1 MNEVRFKKTYGCL
14 AGLALGD
21 ALGLPTEMLT
31 PQLIA
36 EWYGEIRGL
45 TTIDARHPHHNL
57 PRGSVSDDTAQ
68 ALLLAQ
74 LLIDDG
80 AIDPNRFAQNLLAW
94 SRTPRVRDNNFL
106 GSATRAALEA
116 IAAGAPVEST
126 GRGETIGA
134 AMRVAPV
141 ALAFASR
148 EKLIEQVVTSCIPT
162 HNTHAAISG
171 ATAVA
176 FAVSAALEPNA
187 TIETMAE
194 AAAEGARVGGEFGAW
209 SWTSPLDKRIAWAMR
224 AVEGMS
230 MRDAA
235 RFAFEVIG
243 TGEAPWELVTSAFAI
258 LRAANGEPMTALLAA
273 ANAGGDTDTL
283 GAIVGALA
291 GALRGIDNLDAGM
304 VKQIEQVNGLDL
316 AAVARG
322 LVKRNAA

>member
-1 MNEVRFKKTYGCL
+1 VNDILFAKTYGCL

-45 TTIDARHPHHNL
+45 TTIDTRHPHHNL
-57 PRGSVSDDTAQ
+57 PRGSVSDDTDQ

-80 AIDPNRFAQNLLAW
+80 AIDPTRLAQKLLAW

-106 GSATRAALEA
+106 GKATRAALEA
-116 IAAGAPVEST
+116 IAAGTPVEST

-141 ALAFASR
+141 ALAIASR
-148 EKLIEQVVTSCIPT
+148 EKLIEQVIASCVPT

-171 ATAVA
+171 AMAVA
-176 FAVSAALEPNA
+176 FAVSAALEPTA
-187 TIETMAE
+187 TIETMAG
-194 AAAEGARVGGEFGAW
+194 AAAEGARVGSTFGAW
-209 SWTSPLDKRIAWAMR
+209 SWTPPLDKRIAWAMG
-224 AVEGMS
+224 AAAGMS
-230 MRDAA
+230 LRDAA

-258 LRAANGEPMTALLAA
+258 LRAASGKPVPALLAA
-273 ANAGGDTDTL
+273 ANVGGDTDTL
-283 GAIVGALA
+283 GAIVGALV
-291 GALRGIDNLDAGM
+291 GALGGINALDATM
-304 VKQIEQVNGLDL
+304 VKQVEQVNGLDL
-316 AAVARG
+316 SAVAREII
-322 LVKRNAA
+322 KHKE

>member
-45 TTIDARHPHHNL
+45 TTIDARHAHHNL
-57 PRGSVSDDTAQ
+57 PRGSVSDDTDQ

-80 AIDPNRFAQNLLAW
+80 AIDPNRFAQKLLAW
-94 SRTPRVRDNNFL
+94 SRTPRVRENNFL
-106 GSATRAALEA
+106 GRATRDALEA

-141 ALAFASR
+141 ALAFTSL
-148 EKLIEQVVTSCIPT
+148 EKLIEQVVASCIPT

-176 FAVSAALEPNA
+176 FAASAALKANA

-194 AAAEGARVGGEFGAW
+194 AAAQGARVGGEFGAW
-209 SWTSPLDKRIAWAMR
+209 SWTPPLDKRIAWAMR

-230 MRDAA
+230 VKDAT

-243 TGEAPWELVTSAFAI
+243 TGEPPWELITSAFAI

-291 GALRGIDNLDAGM
+291 GALLGIDALDAAM
-304 VKQIEQVNGLDL
+304 VKQVEQLNGLDL
-316 AAVARG
+316 ATVARG

>member
-1 MNEVRFKKTYGCL
+1 MNDILFAKAYGCL
-14 AGLALGD
+14 AALALGD

-45 TTIDARHPHHNL
+45 TTIDTRHPHHNL
-57 PRGSVSDDTAQ
+57 PRGSVSDDTDQ

-74 LLIDDG
+74 LLIEDG
-80 AIDPNRFAQNLLAW
+80 AIDSHRFAQQLLAW

-106 GSATRAALEA
+106 GKATRAALDA
-116 IAAGAPVEST
+116 IASGVPVEST

-141 ALAFASR
+141 GLAIASR
-148 EKLIEQVVTSCIPT
+148 EKLIEQVVASCLPT

-171 ATAVA
+171 AMAVT
-176 FAVSAALEPNA
+176 FAVSAALKADA
-187 TIETMAE
+187 TIETMAD

-209 SWTSPLDKRIAWAMR
+209 SWAPPLDKRIAWAMH
-224 AVEGMS
+224 AATGMPP
-230 MRDAA
+230 RDAA
-235 RFAFEVIG
+235 RFVYEVIG
-243 TGEAPWELVTSAFAI
+243 TGEAPWELITSAFAI
-258 LRAANGEPMTALLAA
+258 LRAANGEPMPALLAA

-291 GALRGIDNLDAGM
+291 GALGGIKALDAAM
-304 VKQIEQVNGLDL
+304 VKQVEQVNGLEL
-316 AAVARG
+316 AVVARG
-322 LVKRNAA
+322 LLKCRT

>member
-1 MNEVRFKKTYGCL
+1 VNEVRFEKTYGCL

-36 EWYGEIRGL
+36 EWCGEIRGL
-45 TTIDARHPHHNL
+45 ATIDRRHPHHNL
-57 PRGSVSDDTAQ
+57 PRGSVSDDTDQ

-80 AIDPNRFAQNLLAW
+80 AIDPNRFAQELLAW
-94 SRTPRVRDNNFL
+94 SRTPRVRENSFL
-106 GSATRAALEA
+106 GKATQAALEA
-116 IAAGAPVEST
+116 IAAGAPVKSS

-148 EKLIEQVVTSCIPT
+148 EKLIEQVVASCIPT

-171 ATAVA
+171 AMAVA
-176 FAVSAALEPNA
+176 FAVSAALKANA

-194 AAAEGARVGGEFGAW
+194 AAAEGARVGGKFGAW
-209 SWTSPLDKRIAWAMR
+209 SWTPPLDKRIAWAMR
-224 AVEGMS
+224 ANEGMS

-243 TGEAPWELVTSAFAI
+243 TREAPWELVTSAFTI
-258 LRAANGEPMTALLAA
+258 LRAATGEPMPALLAA

-291 GALRGIDNLDAGM
+291 GALRGIDDLDAAM
-304 VKQIEQVNGLDL
+304 VKQVEQANGLDL

-322 LVKRNAA
+322 LVKRRE

>member
-148 EKLIEQVVTSCIPT
+148 EELIEQVVTSCIPT

-187 TIETMAE
+187 TIETMAG

-209 SWTSPLDKRIAWAMR
+209 SWTPPLDKRIAWAMR

-291 GALRGIDNLDAGM
+291 GALRGIDDLDAAM
-304 VKQIEQVNGLDL
+304 LKQVEQVNGLDL

>member
-1 MNEVRFKKTYGCL
+1 MRTEISFDKVYGCL

-57 PRGSVSDDTAQ
+57 PRGSVSDDTDQ

-80 AIDPNRFAQNLLAW
+80 AIDPNRLAQKLLAW
-94 SRTPRVRDNNFL
+94 SRASRVRDNNFL
-106 GSATRAALEA
+106 GKATRAALDA

-148 EKLIEQVVTSCIPT
+148 DKLIEQAVASCVPT

-171 ATAVA
+171 AMAIA
-176 FAVSAALEPNA
+176 FAVSAALESNA
-187 TIETMAE
+187 TIETMAD
-194 AAAEGARVGGEFGAW
+194 AAAEGARIGSAFGAW
-209 SWTSPLDKRIAWAMR
+209 SWTPPLDQRIAWAMR
-224 AVEGMS
+224 TVAGMS
-230 MRDAA
+230 PRDAA
-235 RFAFEVIG
+235 RFAYEVIG
-243 TGEAPWELVTSAFAI
+243 TGEAPWELITSAFAL
-258 LRAANGEPMTALLAA
+258 LRAANGEPISALLAA

-291 GALRGIDNLDAGM
+291 GALRGIDALDAAM
-304 VKQIEQVNGLDL
+304 VCEVERVNGLEL

-322 LVKRNAA
+322 LVKRET